1 MPTSPDTET
10 LRRLLDL
17 QAEDTAIKRLEDR
30 RASLPEA
37 QRLSEVKESLTELE
51 SDLEIAARQ
60 DADASRE
67 QTRLEQEVDLLD
79 KKIEREQGRL
89 FSGGVSNPKELSS
102 LQSEIEMLKRQ
113 RSALEDRLLEVM
125 EKKEQTA
132 ATLSSLQEEHSRV
145 SAEAAEIDEQVSLL
159 LQEIDAGLAGH
170 GERRRELAQSLP
182 EDLLKLYD
190 QLRHTKG
197 GVGAAALSGG
207 ACQGCHTQLPHR
219 EVERLRAE
227 GGLQRCENCRR
238 ILVVL

>member
-132 ATLSSLQEEHSRV
+132 ATLSSLQEENSRV

-159 LQEIDAGLAGH
+159 LQEIDAGLAGQ